1 MTLPEPVS
9 SNLSPSNT
17 TNPQPRPS
25 SEVSHIDTTQQ
36 SSCFSDLPPELRDRI
51 YAFAVQPGV
60 MRGGNGKE
68 HLVMPELTT
77 GFAKSL
83 TARALSQVCR
93 SVCKEPIEVYYS
105 KTTFLVS
112 DVTDSW
118 SPIPHNRF
126 QLRREAMNRWVK
138 TWGVLAGPHIRSLS
152 ISALSTEGEGVVLI
166 SMDSQT
172 NAASY
177 TDKINYRGLN
187 ECKLNAVALKAFSSQ
202 GPDITAAEKLAVFF
216 DGIGTAILDGQL
228 AAEYKFQAD
237 VFDVLI

>member
-1 MTLPEPVS
+1 
-9 SNLSPSNT
+9 
-17 TNPQPRPS
+17 
-25 SEVSHIDTTQQ
+25 
-36 SSCFSDLPPELRDRI
+36 
-51 YAFAVQPGV
+51 

-93 SVCKEPIEVYYS
+93 SVRKEPIEVSYS
-105 KTTFLVS
+105 KTTLVS

-126 QLRREAMNRWVK
+126 QLRREAVNRWVK
-138 TWGVLAGPHIRSLS
+138 AWGVLAGRHIRSLS
-152 ISALSTEGEGVVLI
+152 ISALSAEGEGVVLI
-166 SMDSQT
+166 FMDSQT

-187 ECKLNAVALKAFSSQ
+187 ESKLNAIALKAFSSQ

-216 DGIGTAILDGQL
+216 DGIGIAILDGQL
-228 AAEYKFQAD
+228 AAEYEFQAG